1 MKKLFC
7 LLNLLML
14 SASAYAVQGWMWFNQ
29 FPWVYS
35 DEDKNWLYITPE
47 IEVSTYDS
55 SKWKRQASSYIS
67 NMGWV
72 WVNKYPFVHSNKEKD
87 WLYITPKNSETHY
100 AFGVWNKQW
109 NQFESYQHDWDK
121 QFEKWNKN
129 PSLYGG
135 LDTLEQLKWMRD
147 YGVVESGFSGEG
159 ITDLSPFAGLPQI
172 IHVELSYNNI
182 SDVTPLSYLR
192 NLVQLQL
199 SSNNIYDL
207 SPLSKL
213 TNLKVLTLDNNP
225 ITSSQKQMLELALPN
240 TSITWPALLLDDDEN
255 SSLGSFKRRH
265 FVESA
270 SDLEMIWVDPGN
282 FKMNFGSTYNSMVS
296 SSGKTY
302 DVTLSKGFYLGK
314 FEVTQKQAKEVLS
327 HYTWIPGAE
336 GRAVGNVSWIL
347 ANEFCEKLTELEEA
361 SNKLPQGW
369 KYTFPTEA
377 EWEYASRAGVSIE
390 DWWGTN
396 KNRNNQYPEITPP
409 DKYHPQV
416 GLFPPNALGF
426 YDMHG
431 NVSEWCSDWY
441 SDISPAD
448 FLQDPLGPSS
458 GVEKIYRGSSTYWE
472 SYNAE
477 NRSQDLPSR
486 NHDSYGFRVALKQV
500 D

>member
-1 MKKLFC
+1 MKLFFSFVS
-7 LLNLLML
+7 LLML
-14 SASAYAVQGWMWFNQ
+14 VTSAFSAQGWMWANN

-35 DEDKNWLYITPE
+35 HEDEDWLYIISDLE
-47 IEVSTYDS
+47 ISTWDGTEWQ
-55 SKWKRQASSYIS
+55 KEESSYIS
-67 NMGWV
+67 DIGWV
-72 WVNKYPFVHSNKEKD
+72 WVNNYPFAYSNKEKT
-87 WLYITPKNSETHY
+87 WLYITSQNSETLY
-100 AFGVWNKQW
+100 SFGAWNKQW
-109 NQFESYQHDWDK
+109 TQFESHQHDWDK
-121 QFEKWNKN
+121 QYEKWTKN

-135 LDTLEQLKWMRD
+135 LDTLEHLKWMRD
-147 YGVVESGFSGEG
+147 NDIVESGFSGEG
-159 ITDLSPFAGLPQI
+159 ITDLSPFAGLTQI
-172 IHVELSYNNI
+172 IHLEFNNNNI

-213 TNLKVLTLDNNP
+213 TNLEVLTLDDNP
-225 ITSSQKQMLELALPN
+225 ITSSQKQKLELALPD
-240 TSITWPALLLDDDEN
+240 TSITWPAFLIDDEN

-296 SSGKTY
+296 GSGKTY
-302 DVTLSKGFYLGK
+302 DVSLTKGFYLGK
-314 FEVTQKQAKEVLS
+314 FEVTQKQANEVLS
-327 HYTWIPGAE
+327 HYAWIPSAE
-336 GRAVGNVSWIL
+336 DRAVGNVSWNL
-347 ANEFCEKLTELEEA
+347 ANEFCEKLTELELA
-361 SNKLPQGW
+361 RDKLPQGW

-377 EWEYASRAGVSIE
+377 EWEYASRGGVSID
-390 DWWGTN
+390 DWWGTT
-396 KNRNNQYPEITPP
+396 KSRESQYPEITQP
-409 DKYHPQV
+409 DKYHPQI
-416 GLFPPNALGF
+416 GLYPPNAWGF

-431 NVSEWCSDWY
+431 NVGEWCSDWY
-441 SDISPAD
+441 SENSPAD

-458 GVEKIYRGSSTYWE
+458 GLEKIYRGSHTYLG

-477 NRSQDLPSR
+477 NRSHDLPSR